1 MDSDAHLTH
10 YRAGGAALA
19 DAARRGIDDP
29 VPSCPDW
36 SVRDLVG
43 HVGTVHAWVL
53 ACLASAPDERPRF
66 GKTGGPPAEGL
77 IDWYVAVHR
86 ELGDAM
92 ETPDLDHIVPSW
104 AGPVPVRWWLRR
116 QAHEVAVHRWDGEL
130 AHGVPAPIDAP
141 LAVDGI
147 DEFLDVF
154 VPRLGAKLA
163 GSGETMHLHATD
175 IDGEWLVK
183 RAADGSQTTRGHAK
197 GDVALRGTASDLL
210 LLLWGR
216 RSADDLETFG
226 DTSVFASWQE
236 NAKI

>member
-1 MDSDAHLTH
+1 MDPDAHLIQ
-10 YRAGGAALA
+10 YRVGGRALA
-19 DAARRGIDDP
+19 AAARRGLDDR

-36 SVRDLVG
+36 SVSDLVT

-53 ACLASAPDERPRF
+53 ACLAAGPDERPRF
-66 GKTGGPPAEGL
+66 RDVAGPPADGL

-86 ELGDAM
+86 ELGDALAGA
-92 ETPDLDHIVPSW
+92 DVDHVVPSW

-116 QAHEVAVHRWDGEL
+116 QAHEVAVHRWDAEL
-130 AHGVPAPIDAP
+130 AHGTPAPIDAA

-154 VPRLGAKLA
+154 VPLLGAKVA
-163 GSGETMHLHATD
+163 GSGETIHLHGTD
-175 IDGEWLVK
+175 IDGEWLIE
-183 RAADGSQTTRGHAK
+183 RAGDGSRVARGHAK

-216 RSADDLETFG
+216 RTADDLETFG
-226 DTSVFASWQE
+226 DASVFASWQE
-236 NAKI
+236 NATI